1 MNNGQQLQVKELA
14 HQHRIPKPHQSKN
27 RKNML
32 SKSQKLVY
40 EAIISRLNIV
50 SKELRDHN
58 LTSDELQKVSLWI
71 DGLKLV
77 DTCKIIPGEPRYDS
91 SSYKIECPVIQM
103 ITVTPTSKILIP
115 SDESISKAQEIRQMS
130 DERIIELA
138 KQMGI
143 KL

>member
-1 MNNGQQLQVKELA
+1 
-14 HQHRIPKPHQSKN
+14 
-27 RKNML
+27 ML

-71 DGLKLV
+71 EGLKLI
-77 DTCKIIPGEPRYDS
+77 DKSKTIPGEPRYAS
-91 SSYKIECPVIQM
+91 SSYRNECQVIQM
-103 ITVTPTSKILIP
+103 MTMTPSRKILMP
-115 SDESISKAQEIRQMS
+115 SDEAISKVQEIREMS
-130 DERIIELA
+130 DERIVELA
-138 KQMGI
+138 KNMGI